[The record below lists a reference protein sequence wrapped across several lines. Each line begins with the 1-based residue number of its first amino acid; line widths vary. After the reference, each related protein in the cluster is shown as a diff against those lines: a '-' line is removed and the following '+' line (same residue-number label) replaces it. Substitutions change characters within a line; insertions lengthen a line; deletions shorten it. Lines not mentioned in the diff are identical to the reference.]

1 MFVLEFEFM
10 YSARIRHGTLLVF
23 TCIVTL
29 SLSNASNAV
38 PLSIFNTG
46 TDGTNASWGSAN
58 VSDIH
63 YTVIAPSV
71 FTPVTVDDT
80 QYPFPAFWLANNYGS
95 PGSQWIGPAGPNA
108 VGPVAPFIYRTTF
121 NLPANANLSTV
132 NITGG
137 WASDDGGTDIKINGT
152 STGQISPFNNSL
164 TPFSVNSG
172 FVFGT
177 NTLDFLLTNNGG
189 GPTGLRVD
197 HIAGSFQVVPEP
209 ATVAFACF
217 GLMIGGCLC
226 RRGRRC

>member
-1 MFVLEFEFM
+1 M
-10 YSARIRHGTLLVF
+10 SSTKIRHGTLFVF
-23 TCIVTL
+23 TCVVTL

-38 PLSIFNTG
+38 PISIFNTG
-46 TDGTNASWGSAN
+46 TNGSNASWGSAN

-80 QYPFPAFWLANNYGS
+80 MYPFPIWMPNNYGS

-108 VGPVAPFIYRTTF
+108 NGPVAPFVYRTTF

-132 NITGG
+132 SITGD
-137 WASDDGGTDIKINGT
+137 WATDDGGTDIRINGT
-152 STGQISPFNNSL
+152 PTGQTSPFNNAF

-177 NTLDFLLTNNGG
+177 NTLDFHLTNNGG

-197 HIAGSFQVVPEP
+197 HIAGSFQIPEP
-209 ATVAFACF
+209 TAIALAVC
-217 GLMIGGCLC
+217 GLLIIGSCV
-226 RRGRRC
+226 RRHRGRC